1 MVRACL
7 IDPLKGGGMPAKK
20 RLTNIA
26 NGLCGSFISRNND
39 LDGYWAIGKLRSLA
53 DQHGQTTVVL
63 DLLTSSTQPSSA
75 QCSDVFERYCRLLAT
90 LAACSRIPFADIT
103 VARIALDFAPPPWPR
118 ASYYKLQWGDQ
129 FTVTVI
135 IEADGRAMGMARDT
149 GYCRPHDAARKK
161 NLLIS

>member
-1 MVRACL
+1 
-7 IDPLKGGGMPAKK
+7 MPVKK

-39 LDGYWAIGKLRSLA
+39 LDGHWAIGKLRSLA
-53 DQHGQTTVVL
+53 DQDGQTTVVL

-90 LAACSRIPFADIT
+90 LAECSRIPFADIT

-129 FTVTVI
+129 FTVTVT

>member
-1 MVRACL
+1 
-7 IDPLKGGGMPAKK
+7 MPAKK

-39 LDGYWAIGKLRSLA
+39 LDGHWAIGKLRSLA

-90 LAACSRIPFADIT
+90 LAECSRIPFADIT

>member
-1 MVRACL
+1 
-7 IDPLKGGGMPAKK
+7 MPAKK

-26 NGLCGSFISRNND
+26 NGLCGSFVSRNND

-53 DQHGQTTVVL
+53 EQHGQSMVVL
-63 DLLTSSTQPSSA
+63 DLLTSSAQPSSA

-90 LAACSRIPFADIT
+90 LAERSRIPFTDIT
-103 VARIALDFAPPPWPR
+103 AARIVLDFAPSPWPR

-129 FTVTVI
+129 FTVTVT
-135 IEADGRAMGMARDT
+135 IEAHGRAVGMARDT

-161 NLLIS
+161 NLLIF

>member
-1 MVRACL
+1 
-7 IDPLKGGGMPAKK
+7 MPAKK

-53 DQHGQTTVVL
+53 DQHGRTTVVL
-63 DLLTSSTQPSSA
+63 DLLASSAQPSSA
-75 QCSDVFERYCRLLAT
+75 QYSDVIEQYCRLLAA
-90 LAACSRIPFADIT
+90 LAEHSRIPFTDIT

-129 FTVTVI
+129 FTVTVT
-135 IEADGRAMGMARDT
+135 IEANGRALGIAQDA
-149 GYCRPHDAARKK
+149 GYCRPHDAVRKE
-161 NLLIS
+161 NLFRC

>member
-1 MVRACL
+1 
-7 IDPLKGGGMPAKK
+7 MPAKK

-39 LDGYWAIGKLRSLA
+39 LDGHWAIGKLRSLA
-53 DQHGQTTVVL
+53 DQDGQTTVVL

-90 LAACSRIPFADIT
+90 LAECSRIPFADIT

-129 FTVTVI
+129 FTVTVT
-135 IEADGRAMGMARDT
+135 IEADERAMGMARDT

>member
-1 MVRACL
+1 
-7 IDPLKGGGMPAKK
+7 MPAKK

-39 LDGYWAIGKLRSLA
+39 LDGHWAIGKLRSLA
-53 DQHGQTTVVL
+53 DQDGQTTVVL

-90 LAACSRIPFADIT
+90 LAECSRIPFADIT

-129 FTVTVI
+129 FTVTVT

>member
-1 MVRACL
+1 
-7 IDPLKGGGMPAKK
+7 MPAKK

-39 LDGYWAIGKLRSLA
+39 LDGHWAIGKLRSLA

-75 QCSDVFERYCRLLAT
+75 QCSDVFERYCQLLAT
-90 LAACSRIPFADIT
+90 LAECSRIPFADIIA
-103 VARIALDFAPPPWPR
+103 ARIVLDFAPPPWPR

-129 FTVTVI
+129 FTVTVT
-135 IEADGRAMGMARDT
+135 IEANGRAMGSARDA
-149 GYCRPHDAARKK
+149 GYCRPHDVAKK
-161 NLLIS
+161 ENLLIF

>member
-1 MVRACL
+1 
-7 IDPLKGGGMPAKK
+7 MPAKK

-39 LDGYWAIGKLRSLA
+39 LDGHWAIGKLRSLA

-63 DLLTSSTQPSSA
+63 DLLTSSAQPSSA

-90 LAACSRIPFADIT
+90 LAECSRIPFADIT
-103 VARIALDFAPPPWPR
+103 AARIVLDFAPPSWPR

-129 FTVTVI
+129 FTVTVT
-135 IEADGRAMGMARDT
+135 IEADGRAAGIAHDA
-149 GYCRPHDAARKK
+149 GYCRPHDVARKE
-161 NLLIS
+161 NLLIF

>member
-1 MVRACL
+1 
-7 IDPLKGGGMPAKK
+7 MPAKK

-39 LDGYWAIGKLRSLA
+39 LDGHWAIGKLRSLA
-53 DQHGQTTVVL
+53 DQDGQTTVVL

-90 LAACSRIPFADIT
+90 LAECSRIPFADIT

>member
-1 MVRACL
+1 
-7 IDPLKGGGMPAKK
+7 MPAKK

-63 DLLTSSTQPSSA
+63 DLLSSSVQPSSEK
-75 QCSDVFERYCRLLAT
+75 CPDGFVRYCRLLAT
-90 LAACSRIPFADIT
+90 LAEHSRIPFNDIT
-103 VARIALDFAPPPWPR
+103 GARIVLDFAPPPWPR

-129 FTVTVI
+129 FTVTVTV
-135 IEADGRAMGMARDT
+135 EANARAAGIARHA
-149 GYCRPHDAARKK
+149 GYCRPHDAAKEK

>member
-1 MVRACL
+1 
-7 IDPLKGGGMPAKK
+7 MPAKK

-39 LDGYWAIGKLRSLA
+39 LDGHWAIGKLRSLA

-90 LAACSRIPFADIT
+90 LAECSRIPFADIT

-118 ASYYKLQWGDQ
+118 ASYYKLQCGDQ
-129 FTVTVI
+129 FTVTVT

>member
-1 MVRACL
+1 
-7 IDPLKGGGMPAKK
+7 MPAKK

-90 LAACSRIPFADIT
+90 LAKCSRIPFADIT

>member
-1 MVRACL
+1 
-7 IDPLKGGGMPAKK
+7 MPAKK

-39 LDGYWAIGKLRSLA
+39 LDGHWAIGRLRSLA
-53 DQHGQTTVVL
+53 DQHRQTTVVL
-63 DLLTSSTQPSSA
+63 DLLTSSAQPSSA

-90 LAACSRIPFADIT
+90 LAERSRIPLADIH
-103 VARIALDFAPPPWPR
+103 VARIVLDFAPPPWSR

-129 FTVTVI
+129 FTVTVTV
-135 IEADGRAMGMARDT
+135 EAHARAAGIARHA
-149 GYCRPHDAARKK
+149 GYCRPHDAAREK

>member
-1 MVRACL
+1 
-7 IDPLKGGGMPAKK
+7 MPAKK

-39 LDGYWAIGKLRSLA
+39 LDGHWAIGKLRSLA

-90 LAACSRIPFADIT
+90 LAECSRIPFADIT

-129 FTVTVI
+129 FTVTVT

>member
-1 MVRACL
+1 
-7 IDPLKGGGMPAKK
+7 MPAKK

-90 LAACSRIPFADIT
+90 LAECSRIPFADIT

-135 IEADGRAMGMARDT
+135 IEADGRAAGIAHDA

-161 NLLIS
+161 NLLIF

>member
-1 MVRACL
+1 
-7 IDPLKGGGMPAKK
+7 MPAKK

-39 LDGYWAIGKLRSLA
+39 LNGDWAIANLRSLA
-53 DQHGQTTVVL
+53 DQHRQSTVVL
-63 DLLTSSTQPSSA
+63 DLLTSSAQPSSA

-90 LAACSRIPFADIT
+90 LAERSRIPFADIT

-129 FTVTVI
+129 FTVAVT
-135 IEADGRAMGMARDT
+135 IEANGRAA
-149 GYCRPHDAARKK
+149 GYCRPHDVAKK
-161 NLLIS
+161 ENLLIF

>member
-1 MVRACL
+1 
-7 IDPLKGGGMPAKK
+7 MPAKK

-75 QCSDVFERYCRLLAT
+75 QCSDVFERYCRLLAM
-90 LAACSRIPFADIT
+90 LAECSRIPLTDIT
-103 VARIALDFAPPPWPR
+103 VARVALDFAPPPWPR

-129 FTVTVI
+129 FTVTVT
-135 IEADGRAMGMARDT
+135 IEANGRAVGIAQDA
-149 GYCRPHDAARKK
+149 GYCRPHDVAKK
-161 NLLIS
+161 ENLLIF